1 MAKVQFDP
9 ELMRNIKIIYGD
21 ADLDERTLRQLH
33 QTWATNPDIIRRTA
47 QQKMPKLQEAYFD
60 APEMPS
66 LPTRLEPLPTAEIA
80 QDDLRGVKTA
90 FRAARERGLK
100 QFMWG
105 NSVYTTDLGQP
116 SSKPK
121 QPSTIQIPQSDT
133 QISIEA
139 PDLIAT
145 TKGTTWG
152 RGIPTITG
160 GSQPA
165 SEQTRAEQPSSKPK
179 VNPVQATISRY
190 TMGTTVQGG
199 DFGIHRG
206 LQRLFNYLGDVWNS
220 RKSEAKPLTLS
231 PGHTT
236 KFQQGGTMNNQQ
248 ELQKAFV
255 AYLIQDAQ
263 SQGVQIQ
270 SEQDLQAYAEQ
281 LGEDG
286 IKAKYQEF
294 MQKMQGGTMN
304 NQQEL
309 QKAFVAYLIQDAQ
322 SQGVQIQ
329 SEQDLQAYAEQL
341 GEDGIKAKYQ
351 EFMQKMQ
358 GGTMA
363 RLGAKLEYYKKLKG
377 VCPEGEE
384 LVYFKQGGRIC
395 KACQKAQK
403 GTKVT
408 KKANEVDKFKA
419 GRAQYKKDMKS
430 ARDEASR
437 DSISINK
444 YNDQETMA
452 NKGHKGNF
460 QGGKW
465 VPDRKQYAKKDACGS
480 KMKVNKCGSKMKKK

>member
-80 QDDLRGVKTA
+80 QDDLRGVKDFKTA

-179 VNPVQATISRY
+179 VNPVQEATTSRY
-190 TMGTTVQGG
+190 TMGNTVQGG

-294 MQKMQGGTMN
+294 MQKMQGG
-304 NQQEL
+304 
-309 QKAFVAYLIQDAQ
+309 V
-322 SQGVQIQ
+322 
-329 SEQDLQAYAEQL
+329 
-341 GEDGIKAKYQ
+341 
-351 EFMQKMQ
+351 
-358 GGTMA
+358 MA

>member
-80 QDDLRGVKTA
+80 QDDLRGVKDFKTA

-145 TKGTTWG
+145 TKETTRG

-190 TMGTTVQGG
+190 TMGNTVQGG

-294 MQKMQGGTMN
+294 MQKMQGG
-304 NQQEL
+304 
-309 QKAFVAYLIQDAQ
+309 V
-322 SQGVQIQ
+322 
-329 SEQDLQAYAEQL
+329 
-341 GEDGIKAKYQ
+341 
-351 EFMQKMQ
+351 
-358 GGTMA
+358 MA

>member
-80 QDDLRGVKTA
+80 QDDLRGVKDFKTA

-179 VNPVQATISRY
+179 VNPVQAPTSRY
-190 TMGTTVQGG
+190 TMGNTVQGG

-270 SEQDLQAYAEQ
+270 SEQDLLAYAEQ

-294 MQKMQGGTMN
+294 MQKMQGG
-304 NQQEL
+304 
-309 QKAFVAYLIQDAQ
+309 V
-322 SQGVQIQ
+322 
-329 SEQDLQAYAEQL
+329 
-341 GEDGIKAKYQ
+341 
-351 EFMQKMQ
+351 
-358 GGTMA
+358 MA

>member
-80 QDDLRGVKTA
+80 QDDLRGVKDFKTA

-165 SEQTRAEQPSSKPK
+165 SEQTRAKQPSSKPK
-179 VNPVQATISRY
+179 VNPVQATTSRY
-190 TMGTTVQGG
+190 TMGNTVQGG

-294 MQKMQGGTMN
+294 MQKMKGG
-304 NQQEL
+304 
-309 QKAFVAYLIQDAQ
+309 V
-322 SQGVQIQ
+322 
-329 SEQDLQAYAEQL
+329 
-341 GEDGIKAKYQ
+341 
-351 EFMQKMQ
+351 
-358 GGTMA
+358 MA

>member
-80 QDDLRGVKTA
+80 QDDLRGVKDFKTA

-139 PDLIAT
+139 PGLIAT

-179 VNPVQATISRY
+179 VNP
-190 TMGTTVQGG
+190 VQGG

-294 MQKMQGGTMN
+294 MQKMQGG
-304 NQQEL
+304 
-309 QKAFVAYLIQDAQ
+309 V
-322 SQGVQIQ
+322 
-329 SEQDLQAYAEQL
+329 
-341 GEDGIKAKYQ
+341 
-351 EFMQKMQ
+351 
-358 GGTMA
+358 MA

>member
-80 QDDLRGVKTA
+80 QDDLRGVKDFKTA

-116 SSKPK
+116 TSKPK

-179 VNPVQATISRY
+179 VNPVQATSRY
-190 TMGTTVQGG
+190 TMGNTVQGG

-294 MQKMQGGTMN
+294 MQKMQGG
-304 NQQEL
+304 
-309 QKAFVAYLIQDAQ
+309 V
-322 SQGVQIQ
+322 
-329 SEQDLQAYAEQL
+329 
-341 GEDGIKAKYQ
+341 
-351 EFMQKMQ
+351 
-358 GGTMA
+358 MA

>member
-80 QDDLRGVKTA
+80 QDDLRGVKDFKTA

-133 QISIEA
+133 QINIEA
-139 PDLIAT
+139 PGLIAT

-179 VNPVQATISRY
+179 VNPVQATTSRY
-190 TMGTTVQGG
+190 TMGNTVQGG

-220 RKSEAKPLTLS
+220 RKSEAKPLS

-294 MQKMQGGTMN
+294 MQKMQGG
-304 NQQEL
+304 
-309 QKAFVAYLIQDAQ
+309 V
-322 SQGVQIQ
+322 
-329 SEQDLQAYAEQL
+329 
-341 GEDGIKAKYQ
+341 
-351 EFMQKMQ
+351 
-358 GGTMA
+358 MA

>member
-80 QDDLRGVKTA
+80 QDDLRGVKDFKTA

-179 VNPVQATISRY
+179 VNPVQASRY
-190 TMGTTVQGG
+190 TMGNTVQGG

-294 MQKMQGGTMN
+294 MQKMQGG
-304 NQQEL
+304 
-309 QKAFVAYLIQDAQ
+309 V
-322 SQGVQIQ
+322 
-329 SEQDLQAYAEQL
+329 
-341 GEDGIKAKYQ
+341 
-351 EFMQKMQ
+351 
-358 GGTMA
+358 MA

-465 VPDRKQYAKKDACGS
+465 IPDRKQYAKKDACGS

>member
-1 MAKVQFDP
+1 MAKVYFDP

-80 QDDLRGVKTA
+80 QDDLRGVKDFKTA
-90 FRAARERGLK
+90 FRVARERGLK

-145 TKGTTWG
+145 TKETTWG

-179 VNPVQATISRY
+179 VNPVQATTSRY
-190 TMGTTVQGG
+190 TMGNTVQGG
-199 DFGIHRG
+199 DFWIHRG
-206 LQRLFNYLGDVWNS
+206 LQRLFNYLEDVWNS

-236 KFQQGGTMNNQQ
+236 RFQQGGTINNQQ

-294 MQKMQGGTMN
+294 MQKMQGG
-304 NQQEL
+304 
-309 QKAFVAYLIQDAQ
+309 V
-322 SQGVQIQ
+322 
-329 SEQDLQAYAEQL
+329 
-341 GEDGIKAKYQ
+341 
-351 EFMQKMQ
+351 
-358 GGTMA
+358 MA

-480 KMKVNKCGSKMKKK
+480 KMKKK

>member
-80 QDDLRGVKTA
+80 QDDLRGVKDFKTA

-145 TKGTTWG
+145 TKGTIWG

-179 VNPVQATISRY
+179 VNPVQATTSRY
-190 TMGTTVQGG
+190 TMGNTVQGG

-294 MQKMQGGTMN
+294 MQKMQGG
-304 NQQEL
+304 
-309 QKAFVAYLIQDAQ
+309 V
-322 SQGVQIQ
+322 
-329 SEQDLQAYAEQL
+329 
-341 GEDGIKAKYQ
+341 
-351 EFMQKMQ
+351 
-358 GGTMA
+358 MA

>member
-80 QDDLRGVKTA
+80 QDDLRGVKDFKTA

-179 VNPVQATISRY
+179 VNPVQATTSRN
-190 TMGTTVQGG
+190 TMGNTVQGG

-294 MQKMQGGTMN
+294 MQKMQGG
-304 NQQEL
+304 
-309 QKAFVAYLIQDAQ
+309 V
-322 SQGVQIQ
+322 
-329 SEQDLQAYAEQL
+329 
-341 GEDGIKAKYQ
+341 
-351 EFMQKMQ
+351 
-358 GGTMA
+358 MA

>member
-80 QDDLRGVKTA
+80 QDDLRGVKDFKTA
-90 FRAARERGLK
+90 FRVARERGLK

-165 SEQTRAEQPSSKPK
+165 SEQTRAEQPK
-179 VNPVQATISRY
+179 VNPVQATTSRY
-190 TMGTTVQGG
+190 TMGNTVQGG

-270 SEQDLQAYAEQ
+270 SEQDLQAYVEQ

-294 MQKMQGGTMN
+294 MQKMQGG
-304 NQQEL
+304 
-309 QKAFVAYLIQDAQ
+309 V
-322 SQGVQIQ
+322 
-329 SEQDLQAYAEQL
+329 
-341 GEDGIKAKYQ
+341 
-351 EFMQKMQ
+351 
-358 GGTMA
+358 MA

>member
-21 ADLDERTLRQLH
+21 ADLDGRTLRQLH

-80 QDDLRGVKTA
+80 QDDLRGVKDFKTA

-190 TMGTTVQGG
+190 TMGNTVQGG

-231 PGHTT
+231 LGHTT

-263 SQGVQIQ
+263 SQGIQIQ

-294 MQKMQGGTMN
+294 MQKMRGG
-304 NQQEL
+304 
-309 QKAFVAYLIQDAQ
+309 V
-322 SQGVQIQ
+322 
-329 SEQDLQAYAEQL
+329 
-341 GEDGIKAKYQ
+341 
-351 EFMQKMQ
+351 
-358 GGTMA
+358 MA

>member
-80 QDDLRGVKTA
+80 QDDLRGVKDFKTA

-179 VNPVQATISRY
+179 VNPVQATTSRY
-190 TMGTTVQGG
+190 TMGNTVQGG

-294 MQKMQGGTMN
+294 MQKMRGG
-304 NQQEL
+304 
-309 QKAFVAYLIQDAQ
+309 V
-322 SQGVQIQ
+322 
-329 SEQDLQAYAEQL
+329 
-341 GEDGIKAKYQ
+341 
-351 EFMQKMQ
+351 
-358 GGTMA
+358 MA

>member
-80 QDDLRGVKTA
+80 QDDLRGVKDFKTA

-179 VNPVQATISRY
+179 VNPIQDTTSRY
-190 TMGTTVQGG
+190 TMGNIVQGG

-294 MQKMQGGTMN
+294 MQKMQGG
-304 NQQEL
+304 
-309 QKAFVAYLIQDAQ
+309 V
-322 SQGVQIQ
+322 
-329 SEQDLQAYAEQL
+329 
-341 GEDGIKAKYQ
+341 
-351 EFMQKMQ
+351 
-358 GGTMA
+358 MA

>member
-80 QDDLRGVKTA
+80 QDDLRGVKDFKTA

-179 VNPVQATISRY
+179 VNPVQATSSRY
-190 TMGTTVQGG
+190 TMGNTVQGG

-206 LQRLFNYLGDVWNS
+206 LQSLFNYLGDVWNS

-294 MQKMQGGTMN
+294 MQKMQGG
-304 NQQEL
+304 
-309 QKAFVAYLIQDAQ
+309 V
-322 SQGVQIQ
+322 
-329 SEQDLQAYAEQL
+329 
-341 GEDGIKAKYQ
+341 
-351 EFMQKMQ
+351 
-358 GGTMA
+358 MA

>member
-21 ADLDERTLRQLH
+21 ADLDERTLRQLY

-80 QDDLRGVKTA
+80 QDDLRGIKDFKTA
-90 FRAARERGLK
+90 FRVARERGLK

-139 PDLIAT
+139 PGLIAT

-152 RGIPTITG
+152 RGISTITG

-179 VNPVQATISRY
+179 VNPVQATTSRY
-190 TMGTTVQGG
+190 TMGNTVQGG

-206 LQRLFNYLGDVWNS
+206 LQGLFNYLGDVWNS

-294 MQKMQGGTMN
+294 MQKMQGG
-304 NQQEL
+304 
-309 QKAFVAYLIQDAQ
+309 V
-322 SQGVQIQ
+322 
-329 SEQDLQAYAEQL
+329 
-341 GEDGIKAKYQ
+341 
-351 EFMQKMQ
+351 
-358 GGTMA
+358 MA

>member
-80 QDDLRGVKTA
+80 QDDLRGVKDFKTA

-190 TMGTTVQGG
+190 TMGQTVQGG

-270 SEQDLQAYAEQ
+270 SEQDLQAYVEQ

-294 MQKMQGGTMN
+294 MQKMQGG
-304 NQQEL
+304 
-309 QKAFVAYLIQDAQ
+309 V
-322 SQGVQIQ
+322 
-329 SEQDLQAYAEQL
+329 
-341 GEDGIKAKYQ
+341 
-351 EFMQKMQ
+351 
-358 GGTMA
+358 MA

>member
-80 QDDLRGVKTA
+80 QDDLRGVKDFKTA

-179 VNPVQATISRY
+179 VNPVQATTSRY
-190 TMGTTVQGG
+190 TMGNTVQGG

-206 LQRLFNYLGDVWNS
+206 LQRLFNYLEDVWNS

-294 MQKMQGGTMN
+294 MQKMQGG
-304 NQQEL
+304 
-309 QKAFVAYLIQDAQ
+309 V
-322 SQGVQIQ
+322 
-329 SEQDLQAYAEQL
+329 
-341 GEDGIKAKYQ
+341 
-351 EFMQKMQ
+351 
-358 GGTMA
+358 MA

>member
-80 QDDLRGVKTA
+80 QDDLRGVKDFKTA

-165 SEQTRAEQPSSKPK
+165 SEQTRAEQTSSKPK
-179 VNPVQATISRY
+179 VNPVQATSRY
-190 TMGTTVQGG
+190 TMGNTVQGG

-294 MQKMQGGTMN
+294 MQKMQGG
-304 NQQEL
+304 
-309 QKAFVAYLIQDAQ
+309 V
-322 SQGVQIQ
+322 
-329 SEQDLQAYAEQL
+329 
-341 GEDGIKAKYQ
+341 
-351 EFMQKMQ
+351 
-358 GGTMA
+358 MA

>member
-80 QDDLRGVKTA
+80 QDDLRGIKDFKTA
-90 FRAARERGLK
+90 FRVARERGLK

-105 NSVYTTDLGQP
+105 NSVYTTDLRQP

-165 SEQTRAEQPSSKPK
+165 SEQTRAKQPSSKPK
-179 VNPVQATISRY
+179 VNPVQATTSRY
-190 TMGTTVQGG
+190 TMGNTVQGG

-231 PGHTT
+231 LGHTT

-263 SQGVQIQ
+263 SQGIQIQ
-270 SEQDLQAYAEQ
+270 SEQDLQAYVEQ

-294 MQKMQGGTMN
+294 MQKMQGG
-304 NQQEL
+304 
-309 QKAFVAYLIQDAQ
+309 V
-322 SQGVQIQ
+322 
-329 SEQDLQAYAEQL
+329 
-341 GEDGIKAKYQ
+341 
-351 EFMQKMQ
+351 
-358 GGTMA
+358 MA

>member
-80 QDDLRGVKTA
+80 QDDLRGVKDFKTA

-179 VNPVQATISRY
+179 VNPVQATTSRY
-190 TMGTTVQGG
+190 TMGDTVQGG

-294 MQKMQGGTMN
+294 MQKMQGG
-304 NQQEL
+304 
-309 QKAFVAYLIQDAQ
+309 V
-322 SQGVQIQ
+322 
-329 SEQDLQAYAEQL
+329 
-341 GEDGIKAKYQ
+341 
-351 EFMQKMQ
+351 
-358 GGTMA
+358 MA

-419 GRAQYKKDMKS
+419 GRAQYKKDMKP

>member
-80 QDDLRGVKTA
+80 QDDLRGVKDFKTA

-179 VNPVQATISRY
+179 VNPVQATTSRY
-190 TMGTTVQGG
+190 TMGNTVQGG
-199 DFGIHRG
+199 DFGGHRG

-294 MQKMQGGTMN
+294 MQKMQGG
-304 NQQEL
+304 
-309 QKAFVAYLIQDAQ
+309 V
-322 SQGVQIQ
+322 
-329 SEQDLQAYAEQL
+329 
-341 GEDGIKAKYQ
+341 
-351 EFMQKMQ
+351 
-358 GGTMA
+358 MA

>member
-47 QQKMPKLQEAYFD
+47 QQKIPKLQEAYFD

-80 QDDLRGVKTA
+80 QDDLRGVKDFKTA

-145 TKGTTWG
+145 TKETTWG

-179 VNPVQATISRY
+179 VNPVQATTSRY
-190 TMGTTVQGG
+190 TMGNTVQGG
-199 DFGIHRG
+199 DFEIHRG

-294 MQKMQGGTMN
+294 MQKMQGG
-304 NQQEL
+304 
-309 QKAFVAYLIQDAQ
+309 V
-322 SQGVQIQ
+322 
-329 SEQDLQAYAEQL
+329 
-341 GEDGIKAKYQ
+341 
-351 EFMQKMQ
+351 
-358 GGTMA
+358 MA

>member
-1 MAKVQFDP
+1 
-9 ELMRNIKIIYGD
+9 
-21 ADLDERTLRQLH
+21 
-33 QTWATNPDIIRRTA
+33 
-47 QQKMPKLQEAYFD
+47 
-60 APEMPS
+60 
-66 LPTRLEPLPTAEIA
+66 
-80 QDDLRGVKTA
+80 
-90 FRAARERGLK
+90 
-100 QFMWG
+100 MWG

-165 SEQTRAEQPSSKPK
+165 SEQTRAKQPSSKPKQPSTIQIPQSDTQISIEAPDLIATTKGTTWGRGIPTITGGSQPASEQTRAKQPSSKPK
-179 VNPVQATISRY
+179 VNPVQATTSRY
-190 TMGTTVQGG
+190 TMGNQVQGG

-294 MQKMQGGTMN
+294 MQKMQGG
-304 NQQEL
+304 
-309 QKAFVAYLIQDAQ
+309 V
-322 SQGVQIQ
+322 
-329 SEQDLQAYAEQL
+329 
-341 GEDGIKAKYQ
+341 
-351 EFMQKMQ
+351 
-358 GGTMA
+358 MA

-437 DSISINK
+437 DSI
-444 YNDQETMA
+444 
-452 NKGHKGNF
+452 
-460 QGGKW
+460 
-465 VPDRKQYAKKDACGS
+465 
-480 KMKVNKCGSKMKKK
+480 

>member
-80 QDDLRGVKTA
+80 QDDLRGVKDFKTA

-165 SEQTRAEQPSSKPK
+165 SEQTRAKQPSSKPK
-179 VNPVQATISRY
+179 VNPVQASTSRY
-190 TMGTTVQGG
+190 TMGNTVQGG

-294 MQKMQGGTMN
+294 MQKMQGG
-304 NQQEL
+304 
-309 QKAFVAYLIQDAQ
+309 V
-322 SQGVQIQ
+322 
-329 SEQDLQAYAEQL
+329 
-341 GEDGIKAKYQ
+341 
-351 EFMQKMQ
+351 
-358 GGTMA
+358 MA

>member
-47 QQKMPKLQEAYFD
+47 QQKLPKLQEAYFD

-80 QDDLRGVKTA
+80 QDDLRGVKDFKTA
-90 FRAARERGLK
+90 FRIARERGLK

-105 NSVYTTDLGQP
+105 NSVYTTDLRQP

-160 GSQPA
+160 GSQP
-165 SEQTRAEQPSSKPK
+165 
-179 VNPVQATISRY
+179 
-190 TMGTTVQGG
+190 
-199 DFGIHRG
+199 
-206 LQRLFNYLGDVWNS
+206 
-220 RKSEAKPLTLS
+220 EAKPLTLS
-231 PGHTT
+231 LGHTT
-236 KFQQGGTMNNQQ
+236 KFQQGGTMNQQ

-255 AYLIQDAQ
+255 AFLIQDAQ

-294 MQKMQGGTMN
+294 MQKMQGG
-304 NQQEL
+304 
-309 QKAFVAYLIQDAQ
+309 V
-322 SQGVQIQ
+322 
-329 SEQDLQAYAEQL
+329 
-341 GEDGIKAKYQ
+341 
-351 EFMQKMQ
+351 
-358 GGTMA
+358 MA

-395 KACQKAQK
+395 KACQRAQK

-465 VPDRKQYAKKDACGS
+465 VPDRKQYAKKDARGS

>member
-80 QDDLRGVKTA
+80 QDDLRGVKDFKTA

-179 VNPVQATISRY
+179 VNPVQTTTSRY
-190 TMGTTVQGG
+190 TMGNTVQGG

-294 MQKMQGGTMN
+294 MQKMQGG
-304 NQQEL
+304 
-309 QKAFVAYLIQDAQ
+309 V
-322 SQGVQIQ
+322 
-329 SEQDLQAYAEQL
+329 
-341 GEDGIKAKYQ
+341 
-351 EFMQKMQ
+351 
-358 GGTMA
+358 MA

>member
-80 QDDLRGVKTA
+80 QDDLRGVKDFKTA

-179 VNPVQATISRY
+179 VNPVQATTSRY
-190 TMGTTVQGG
+190 TMGKTVQGG
-199 DFGIHRG
+199 DFGIPRG

-294 MQKMQGGTMN
+294 MQKMQGG
-304 NQQEL
+304 
-309 QKAFVAYLIQDAQ
+309 V
-322 SQGVQIQ
+322 
-329 SEQDLQAYAEQL
+329 
-341 GEDGIKAKYQ
+341 
-351 EFMQKMQ
+351 
-358 GGTMA
+358 MA

>member
-80 QDDLRGVKTA
+80 QDDLRGVKDFKTA

-179 VNPVQATISRY
+179 VNPVQATTSRY
-190 TMGTTVQGG
+190 TMGKTVQGG
-199 DFGIHRG
+199 DFGTHRG

-236 KFQQGGTMNNQQ
+236 KFQQGGTINNQQ

-294 MQKMQGGTMN
+294 MQKMQGG
-304 NQQEL
+304 
-309 QKAFVAYLIQDAQ
+309 V
-322 SQGVQIQ
+322 
-329 SEQDLQAYAEQL
+329 
-341 GEDGIKAKYQ
+341 
-351 EFMQKMQ
+351 
-358 GGTMA
+358 MA

>member
-66 LPTRLEPLPTAEIA
+66 LPTRLELLPTAEIA
-80 QDDLRGVKTA
+80 QDDLRGVKDFKTA

-121 QPSTIQIPQSDT
+121 QPSTIQIPQLDT

-179 VNPVQATISRY
+179 VNPVQVTTSRY
-190 TMGTTVQGG
+190 TMGKTVQGG
-199 DFGIHRG
+199 DFGTHRG
-206 LQRLFNYLGDVWNS
+206 LQRLFNYLDDVWNS

-270 SEQDLQAYAEQ
+270 SEQDLQAYVEQ

-294 MQKMQGGTMN
+294 MQKMQGG
-304 NQQEL
+304 
-309 QKAFVAYLIQDAQ
+309 V
-322 SQGVQIQ
+322 
-329 SEQDLQAYAEQL
+329 
-341 GEDGIKAKYQ
+341 
-351 EFMQKMQ
+351 
-358 GGTMA
+358 MA

-460 QGGKW
+460 QEGKW

>member
-80 QDDLRGVKTA
+80 QDDLRGVKDFKTA

-152 RGIPTITG
+152 RGTPTITG

-294 MQKMQGGTMN
+294 MQKMQGG
-304 NQQEL
+304 
-309 QKAFVAYLIQDAQ
+309 V
-322 SQGVQIQ
+322 
-329 SEQDLQAYAEQL
+329 
-341 GEDGIKAKYQ
+341 
-351 EFMQKMQ
+351 
-358 GGTMA
+358 MA

>member
-1 MAKVQFDP
+1 MAKIQFDP
-9 ELMRNIKIIYGD
+9 ELMQHIKAIYGD

-80 QDDLRGVKTA
+80 QDDLRGVKDFKTA

-179 VNPVQATISRY
+179 VNPVQDTTSRY
-190 TMGTTVQGG
+190 TMGNTVQGG

-294 MQKMQGGTMN
+294 MQKMQGG
-304 NQQEL
+304 
-309 QKAFVAYLIQDAQ
+309 V
-322 SQGVQIQ
+322 
-329 SEQDLQAYAEQL
+329 
-341 GEDGIKAKYQ
+341 
-351 EFMQKMQ
+351 
-358 GGTMA
+358 MA

-403 GTKVT
+403 GTKV
-408 KKANEVDKFKA
+408 KGNEVDKFKK
-419 GRAQYKKDMKS
+419 GREQYKKDMKS
-430 ARDEASR
+430 AKDEASR

-444 YNDQETMA
+444 YNDQETMS

-460 QGGKW
+460 QKGKW
-465 VPDRKQYAKKDACGS
+465 VPDRKQYTKKDACGS
-480 KMKVNKCGSKMKKK
+480 KMKVSKCGSKMKK

>member
-80 QDDLRGVKTA
+80 QDDLRGVKDFKTA

-105 NSVYTTDLGQP
+105 NSVYTTDLGPP

-121 QPSTIQIPQSDT
+121 QPSTIQIPQSE
-133 QISIEA
+133 ISIEA

-190 TMGTTVQGG
+190 TMGDTVQGG
-199 DFGIHRG
+199 GIHRG

-270 SEQDLQAYAEQ
+270 SEQDLQAYVEQ

-294 MQKMQGGTMN
+294 MQKMQGG
-304 NQQEL
+304 
-309 QKAFVAYLIQDAQ
+309 V
-322 SQGVQIQ
+322 
-329 SEQDLQAYAEQL
+329 
-341 GEDGIKAKYQ
+341 
-351 EFMQKMQ
+351 
-358 GGTMA
+358 MA

-452 NKGHKGNF
+452 NKGNF

>member
-47 QQKMPKLQEAYFD
+47 QQKMPKLQETYFD

-80 QDDLRGVKTA
+80 QDDLRGVKDFKTA

-139 PDLIAT
+139 PDPIAT

-179 VNPVQATISRY
+179 VNPVQLTTSRY
-190 TMGTTVQGG
+190 TMGNTVQGG

-206 LQRLFNYLGDVWNS
+206 LQRLFNYLEDVWNS

-294 MQKMQGGTMN
+294 MQKMQGG
-304 NQQEL
+304 
-309 QKAFVAYLIQDAQ
+309 V
-322 SQGVQIQ
+322 
-329 SEQDLQAYAEQL
+329 
-341 GEDGIKAKYQ
+341 
-351 EFMQKMQ
+351 
-358 GGTMA
+358 MA

>member
-80 QDDLRGVKTA
+80 QDDLRGVKDFKTA

-145 TKGTTWG
+145 TKGTTWD

-179 VNPVQATISRY
+179 VNPVQATTSRY
-190 TMGTTVQGG
+190 TMGDTVQGG

-294 MQKMQGGTMN
+294 MQKMQGG
-304 NQQEL
+304 
-309 QKAFVAYLIQDAQ
+309 V
-322 SQGVQIQ
+322 
-329 SEQDLQAYAEQL
+329 
-341 GEDGIKAKYQ
+341 
-351 EFMQKMQ
+351 
-358 GGTMA
+358 MA

>member
-80 QDDLRGVKTA
+80 QDDLRGVKDFKTA

-179 VNPVQATISRY
+179 VNPVQATSRY
-190 TMGTTVQGG
+190 TMGNTVQGG

-220 RKSEAKPLTLS
+220 RKSEAKLLTLS

-294 MQKMQGGTMN
+294 MQKMQGG
-304 NQQEL
+304 
-309 QKAFVAYLIQDAQ
+309 V
-322 SQGVQIQ
+322 
-329 SEQDLQAYAEQL
+329 
-341 GEDGIKAKYQ
+341 
-351 EFMQKMQ
+351 
-358 GGTMA
+358 MA

>member
-80 QDDLRGVKTA
+80 QDDLRGVKDFKTA

-179 VNPVQATISRY
+179 VNPVQVTTSRY
-190 TMGTTVQGG
+190 TMGNTVQGG

-294 MQKMQGGTMN
+294 MQKMQGG
-304 NQQEL
+304 
-309 QKAFVAYLIQDAQ
+309 V
-322 SQGVQIQ
+322 
-329 SEQDLQAYAEQL
+329 
-341 GEDGIKAKYQ
+341 
-351 EFMQKMQ
+351 
-358 GGTMA
+358 MA